1 MSDNFITVE
10 KQWYNVLLETYC
22 KYNNLVQALFE
33 EKFPNYDWNN
43 LSFYNF
49 DYDIRKKK
57 KTEEFWIGEK
67 RS

>member
-10 KQWYNVLLETYC
+10 RQWYNVLLETYC

-33 EKFPNYDWNN
+33 EKFPDYDWN
-43 LSFYNF
+43 LSFYSFN
-49 DYDIRKKK
+49 YDIGRKKD
-57 KTEEFWIGEK
+57 TEELWMIGK

>member
-1 MSDNFITVE
+1 MLDNFITVE
-10 KQWYNVLLETYC
+10 RQWYNVLLETYC

-33 EKFPNYDWNN
+33 EKFPDYNWN

-57 KTEEFWIGEK
+57 KTEEFWTGEK

>member
-1 MSDNFITVE
+1 MLDNFITVE
-10 KQWYNVLLETYC
+10 RQWYNVLLETYC

-33 EKFPNYDWNN
+33 EKFPDYNWN